1 MKYLIYLGLSVLILS
16 GCAKNSLEG
25 RYVKVKENN
34 RGNLL
39 GLNLIKEVNFGEKKC
54 RFDYFGTT
62 MSGEYSIDENYVYIK
77 VGGEIGTLALEIIDD
92 KTLEGEGL
100 ISGTF
105 QK

>member
-39 GLNLIKEVNFGEKKC
+39 GLNLIKEVNFGEKEC

-62 MSGEYSIDENYVYIK
+62 MSGEYTIDKNYVYNK
-77 VGGEIGTLALEIIDD
+77 VGGENETLAMEIIDD